1 MAGAIKEK
9 VKNLIDNMPD
19 DTTIDDIMHVLYIQA
34 KLERAEKSVRD
45 GKGVSHEDAKKRL
58 HKWLK

>member
-1 MAGAIKEK
+1 MAEAVKEK

-19 DTTIDDIMHVLYIQA
+19 DTTIDDIMHVLYIQT

-45 GKGVSHEDAKKRL
+45 GEGVSHEEAKKRL
-58 HKWLK
+58 QKWVK